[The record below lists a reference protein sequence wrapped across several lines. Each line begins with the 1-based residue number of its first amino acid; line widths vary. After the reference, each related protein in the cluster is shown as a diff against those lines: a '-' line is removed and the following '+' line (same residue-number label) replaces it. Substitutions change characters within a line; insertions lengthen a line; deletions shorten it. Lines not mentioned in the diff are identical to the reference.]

1 MKHLRVLHL
10 DSGPTWRGGQR
21 QVLLLAKGQ
30 RARGHEPVVVAPRHS
45 PLLKRARDAGLAV
58 TAVALRAEYDV
69 LSARRLR
76 ARISAWRPHIV
87 HAHDARTHAIALIA
101 LVGVPRVQLV
111 VSRRVAF
118 IPKSAR
124 LKYGPRVS
132 AFIAVSDAVRRAMVS
147 AGIEPHR
154 IHVVHSGIEL
164 PKGRVEPRDWRSEL
178 HWPRDTV
185 IAGIVGSMTAE
196 KGLSDL
202 PAIAAGMPA
211 ESRDRIGVLLIGG
224 SRAERVMSSGMRTH
238 STGFIENIAPAVAG
252 LDVLWHPSRAEGL
265 GTAVIEA
272 MALGVPPVAY
282 AVGGIPEIVED
293 RVSGLLVPTGDV
305 RAFAQAAAS
314 IASGV
319 ELRNALGSAARRRA
333 SRFSADAMIDG
344 TQHVYERLVGS
355 ESGP

>member
-224 SRAERVMSSGMRTH
+224 SRAERVTTR
-238 STGFIENIAPAVAG
+238 
-252 LDVLWHPSRAEGL
+252 
-265 GTAVIEA
+265 
-272 MALGVPPVAY
+272 
-282 AVGGIPEIVED
+282 
-293 RVSGLLVPTGDV
+293 
-305 RAFAQAAAS
+305 
-314 IASGV
+314 
-319 ELRNALGSAARRRA
+319 SAAFRRSWRTEYPDCLCLPEMCVRSLKPRRVLHPASSCEMRWVQRRA
-333 SRFSADAMIDG
+333 A
-344 TQHVYERLVGS
+344 ERRDSVLTR
-355 ESGP
+355 